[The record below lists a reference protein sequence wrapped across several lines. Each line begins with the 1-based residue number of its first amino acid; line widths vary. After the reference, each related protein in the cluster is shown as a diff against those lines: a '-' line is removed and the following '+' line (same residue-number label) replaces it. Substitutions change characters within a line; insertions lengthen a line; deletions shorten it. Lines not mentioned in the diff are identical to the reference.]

1 MELPNSD
8 SGFFLF
14 NGVFLFQTP
23 RKWSAGIV
31 ITAPLYQSKQVLFLL
46 GWFSWRP
53 KLSKETIW
61 EPDTGYNGV
70 HSNTTFFIFLT
81 HQAMHCQLQCW
92 STSFLSAVK
101 VAEPK
106 IVPLGRPGLVEF
118 LAGLTCPMD
127 KRPSKPSSNKSLTI
141 RQVHV
146 SGPRQVNVR
155 AACPKNKLVIHF
167 FFRVLKVSLNYY
179 QEPVITVHVSTFQ
192 HTWGL
197 GDIFVHLLTY
207 RRLQLGEF
215 HAELPHYIGWSHL
228 CLFPNKRRNSYCL
241 WDIL

>member
-1 MELPNSD
+1 MELPNSE

-146 SGPRQVNVR
+146 SGPRHANVR
-155 AACPKNKLVIHF
+155 AACPKNKMVIHF
-167 FFRVLKVSLNYY
+167 FFSSPESVSKLLPGAGYYSTCINIPTHLRTEGHFCAPSNISQTATRRVSCWITSLYLLESPLLVS
-179 QEPVITVHVSTFQ
+179 
-192 HTWGL
+192 
-197 GDIFVHLLTY
+197 
-207 RRLQLGEF
+207 
-215 HAELPHYIGWSHL
+215 
-228 CLFPNKRRNSYCL
+228 
-241 WDIL
+241 

>member
-1 MELPNSD
+1 M
-8 SGFFLF
+8 
-14 NGVFLFQTP
+14 
-23 RKWSAGIV
+23 
-31 ITAPLYQSKQVLFLL
+31 Y
-46 GWFSWRP
+46 
-53 KLSKETIW
+53 
-61 EPDTGYNGV
+61 
-70 HSNTTFFIFLT
+70 
-81 HQAMHCQLQCW
+81 CQLQCW

-127 KRPSKPSSNKSLTI
+127 KRPSKPSSNKSLTKTNTCKW
-141 RQVHV
+141 
-146 SGPRQVNVR
+146 PRQANVR
-155 AACPKNKLVIHF
+155 DAGPKNKLVIHF
-167 FFRVLKVSLNYY
+167 FFFRVVKESLNYY

-207 RRLQLGEF
+207 RRLQLAEF

-228 CLFPNKRRNSYCL
+228 WLFPNKGRNSHCL

>member
-1 MELPNSD
+1 M
-8 SGFFLF
+8 
-14 NGVFLFQTP
+14 
-23 RKWSAGIV
+23 

-53 KLSKETIW
+53 KLSTKTIW

-70 HSNTTFFIFLT
+70 HSNTTFFILLT
-81 HQAMHCQLQCW
+81 HQPMHCQLQCW

-118 LAGLTCPMD
+118 FAGLTCSMD
-127 KRPSKPSSNKSLTI
+127 KRPSKPSSNKSLTKTSTCKWPQASKCES
-141 RQVHV
+141 RL
-146 SGPRQVNVR
+146 
-155 AACPKNKLVIHF
+155 PKEQAGNSL

-228 CLFPNKRRNSYCL
+228 CLFPNKRRNSHSL